1 MDIVFH
7 YPPELLNLLIDAI
20 PRLCRSKRD
29 VLLFFRGAGVSEATL
44 RDLNAQV
51 RSDPESVTK
60 FAIVRTVLT
69 RLNEGGERT
78 LRERRE
84 VLKRVVE
91 FEDFSTCW
99 PNDQLVVKG
108 LVAEIRRV
116 VNVKDSF
123 TRIHQERDAERE
135 QHKAA
140 QRQKTE
146 QLEKARVV
154 RESIKQD
161 LYALFKDADAHRR
174 GKALEGVLN
183 RLFKAEGVLVREA
196 FTLSDPSGKGIFEQ
210 IDGVIQFDGNLY
222 LVEVKWWADPIG
234 PGDVAQH
241 MVRIHSRGQSRG
253 IFVST
258 SHYTPAA
265 IQTCRDALAF
275 SPFVLCELQEFVL
288 LLERGGSLSDM
299 FQHKI
304 TAVIAEKQPFVLYQG
319 APQ

>member
-1 MDIVFH
+1 MDDIVFH

-20 PRLCRSKRD
+20 PRLCRSKKD
-29 VLLFFRGAGVSEATL
+29 VLLFFRGAGVAEATL
-44 RDLNAQV
+44 RDLSAVV
-51 RSDPESVTK
+51 RSEPESVTK
-60 FAIVRTVLT
+60 FSIVRTVLT
-69 RLNEGGERT
+69 RLNERGEQT

-123 TRIHQERDAERE
+123 TRIHQEREAEHE
-135 QHKAA
+135 QHKMA
-140 QRQKTE
+140 QRQRME
-146 QLEKARVV
+146 QVETARLV

-161 LYALFKDADAHRR
+161 LYALFKDTDAQRR
-174 GKALEGVLN
+174 GKTLEGVLN
-183 RLFKAEGVLVREA
+183 RLFKAEGLLVREA

-210 IDGVIQFDGNLY
+210 IDGVVQFDGSLY
-222 LVEVKWWADPIG
+222 LVEVKWWSDPIG

-241 MVRIHSRGQSRG
+241 MVRVHSRGQSRG
-253 IFVST
+253 IFIST
-258 SHYTPAA
+258 SRYTPAA
-265 IQTCRDALAF
+265 IQTCRDALAL

-288 LLERGGSLSDM
+288 LLERGGSLTDM
-299 FQHKI
+299 LQRKI
-304 TAVIAEKQPFVLYQG
+304 TAVIVDKQPFVLYDG
-319 APQ
+319 PR